1 MSGPRGRSTSR
12 RARWTTLPTFLALV
26 IGVPG
31 SLRAQGVEPSRW
43 AVTVGPEWHGPVSV
57 GQVNATETGN
67 ETAPVTVFRTTT
79 HLDAGVGISAGFGVR
94 ATSTVWAETAVRY
107 RSTQL
112 LTDVTGDIEG
122 AADTTASESV
132 QQLQVDAGGQWLV
145 HRWQRGR
152 LTPYLSGGAGYA
164 RQLLGDGTLVTSGA
178 SGYAG
183 GGFLIEL
190 PARQGGAFRSL
201 ALRLDARAVWL
212 GGGVTLDGA
221 AHAGPALGV
230 AIVFRR

>member
-1 MSGPRGRSTSR
+1 MSGPCGRSTSR
-12 RARWTTLPTFLALV
+12 RARLTTLSTFLLLAIGALQ
-26 IGVPG
+26 
-31 SLRAQGVEPSRW
+31 AQGVERSRW
-43 AVTVGPEWHGPVSV
+43 AVTVGPDWHGPVSMGKV
-57 GQVNATETGN
+57 AATETGN
-67 ETAPVTVFRTTT
+67 GTAPVTLFRTTT
-79 HLDAGVGISAGFGVR
+79 RLDGGVGVSAGFGLR

-164 RQLLGDGTLVTSGA
+164 RQLLGDGTMVTSGA

-183 GGFLIEL
+183 GG
-190 PARQGGAFRSL
+190 
-201 ALRLDARAVWL
+201 
-212 GGGVTLDGA
+212 
-221 AHAGPALGV
+221 
-230 AIVFRR
+230 